1 MLFYRLGL
9 LRNKRMESN
18 PISERVDGLSTSEEI
33 KAEIKDALL
42 SFSSES
48 DFLQMFRNRR
58 TIIEVQLLIKD
69 IFQHISEEASWEI
82 FSLLE
87 WTEVYFQ

>member
-1 MLFYRLGL
+1 
-9 LRNKRMESN
+9 MESN